1 MEPIKVRVCVG
12 TNCCFTGG
20 ESILEALE
28 DDDDLAGFVDVEAIR
43 CLEKTCA
50 SGTES
55 PVVTVGG
62 RLIKRA
68 TLEVVME
75 EIERQAL
82 PLILGA
88 PDKEGRDA

>member
-12 TNCCFTGG
+12 TNCCFAGG
-20 ESILEALE
+20 ESILETLE
-28 DDDDLAGFVDVEAIR
+28 DDADLAGFVRVEAIR
-43 CLEKTCA
+43 CLDKTCA
-50 SGTES
+50 GGTES

-62 RLIKRA
+62 QLIKRA

>member
-12 TNCCFTGG
+12 TNCCFAGG
-20 ESILEALE
+20 ETILEALE
-28 DDDDLAGFVDVEAIR
+28 DDADLAGFVRVEAIR

-50 SGTES
+50 GGTES

-62 RLIKRA
+62 QLIKRA

-88 PDKEGRDA
+88 PDKEDRDA

>member
-1 MEPIKVRVCVG
+1 MEPFKVRVCVG

-28 DDDDLAGFVDVEAIR
+28 DDADLAGFVDVEAIR

-50 SGTES
+50 GGTES

>member
-12 TNCCFTGG
+12 TNCCFAGG

-28 DDDDLAGFVDVEAIR
+28 DDADLAGFVRVEAIR
-43 CLEKTCA
+43 CLDKTCA
-50 SGTES
+50 GGTES

-62 RLIKRA
+62 QLIKRA

-82 PLILGA
+82 PLILGS

>member
-50 SGTES
+50 GGTES